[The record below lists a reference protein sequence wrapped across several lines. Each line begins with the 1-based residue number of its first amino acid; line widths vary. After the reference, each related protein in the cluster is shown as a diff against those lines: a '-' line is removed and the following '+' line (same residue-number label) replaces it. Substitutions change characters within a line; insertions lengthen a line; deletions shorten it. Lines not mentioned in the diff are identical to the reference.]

1 MKVHI
6 EPIAACLRVWSKADS
21 VYGDRYDWSATCR
34 WIDSETMEV
43 IGVDKPVTRAM
54 CHAIRDEA
62 WKLGVKKVGF
72 TRIRNGSKRRFWIV
86 TTDGKDWSVVTERP

>member
-6 EPIAACLRVWSKADS
+6 EPIAACLRVWSKPGS
-21 VYGDRYDWSATCR
+21 VYGDPYDWSATCR

-43 IGVDKPVTRAM
+43 IGVDKPVTKAM

-86 TTDGKDWSVVTERP
+86 TTNGKDWSVLTERP